1 MNKRNSIQTTDYTL
15 EQMVSIVQEA
25 KKSHELSKDSAT
37 DAVSNVYLLH
47 RICQIGEQKEWLS
60 KAIEQQNANIKT
72 YNDNINQMIR
82 DC

>member
-47 RICQIGEQKEWLS
+47 RICQIGEQKE
-60 KAIEQQNANIKT
+60 
-72 YNDNINQMIR
+72 
-82 DC
+82 